1 MEHNGKCIRIVYKAC
16 PDSLSGF
23 GGVTIEDQTEFFVL
37 INTSK
42 HPLRQRHALGHELA
56 HIYLDHFDKVPA
68 RSWENVPRDDGEQR
82 LLVAQNRD
90 IEREANRH
98 AWAFYRAYRDGTLPA
113 Q

>member
-1 MEHNGKCIRIVYKAC
+1 MEHNGKRVRIAHGAF
-16 PDSLSGF
+16 PGSLSDVR
-23 GGVTIEDQTEFFVL
+23 GVTFEGQTEFFVL

-68 RSWENVPRDDGEQR
+68 WDDVPRDDSGQR